1 MLGIWIGTTSTLND
15 ITFMS
20 RGDPPGQPMAFDQR
34 NLMVWFTI
42 ESNGKVIWFV
52 GDTAMGPVFEQE
64 LAKRIAP
71 VDITLTPVGAFL
83 PREIMQASHTTPE
96 EAAYLAKMMGSKS
109 AIGMHWGTFPLGE
122 DHPLDAIE
130 RFNRRRHRM

>member
-1 MLGIWIGTTSTLND
+1 
-15 ITFMS
+15 
-20 RGDPPGQPMAFDQR
+20 
-34 NLMVWFTI
+34 MVWFTI

-83 PREIMQASHTTPE
+83 PREILPSHTTPE
-96 EAAYLAKMMGSKS
+96 SNISRQNDGVQISNWNALGN
-109 AIGMHWGTFPLGE
+109 FPAWARIIRLT
-122 DHPLDAIE
+122 PLNDLTK
-130 RFNRRRHRM
+130 RRHRM